1 MSSPAFEAF
10 LARLYTDKDLRL
22 RCLASAADVAREY
35 GLSGEECLALEAID
49 RDGLILAAES
59 YARKRRSKANFNPGR
74 TRLWSRA
81 LRHTL
86 GLLLCFAS
94 RVTGRHSGKHMNS

>member
-10 LARLYTDKDLRL
+10 LARLYTDEHLRL
-22 RCLASAADVAREY
+22 RCLASAAHVAREY
-35 GLSGEECLALEAID
+35 GLSGEECRALEAID

-59 YARKRRSKANFNPGR
+59 YARKRRSEANSNRGR
-74 TRLWSRA
+74 TRLWSRV

-86 GLLLCFAS
+86 DMLL
-94 RVTGRHSGKHMNS
+94 